1 MYKCVKISNN
11 IISDYMKVKD
21 IMSKNLIICSN
32 DINVINI
39 SSIMKKYNI
48 GFIPIEKNKKIIGVI
63 TDRNIV
69 INIISNKVNNDSNIE
84 IYVNNNI
91 IHIEENS
98 SIDKCLNIMKENKV
112 KRLIVVNKEK
122 IIGVI
127 SLSNILNCYDDLDKV
142 IMVAKAIWY
151 TTKNNDNYK
160 TEIDDF
166 YLGQSQNKF

>member
-1 MYKCVKISNN
+1 
-11 IISDYMKVKD
+11 MKVKD

-98 SIDKCLNIMKENKV
+98 SIDEYLIITKENKV

-127 SLSNILNCYDDLDKV
+127 SLSDILNCYDDLDKV

>member
-11 IISDYMKVKD
+11 IIGDYMKVKD

-63 TDRNIV
+63 TDRDIV
-69 INIISNKVNNDSNIE
+69 INIISNKVNNNSSIE
-84 IYVNNNI
+84 SYVNSNI

-122 IIGVI
+122 IVGVI
-127 SLSNILNCYDDLDKV
+127 SLSDILNCYDDLDKV
-142 IMVAKAIWY
+142 TEVAKVIWS
-151 TTKNNDNYK
+151 TTKSDDNYK
-160 TEIDDF
+160 TEIDEF
-166 YLGQSQNKF
+166 YL